1 MVDRMRVFIVYCHPS
16 KDSFTAKVLDQFVR
30 GLELAGH
37 TYEISDLYDMGFQ
50 SDFTE
55 DEYRRDAYYTEGGH
69 ISTDVL
75 EEQEKI
81 QGCDTIVFIYPVFW
95 TEAPAKLV
103 GWFNRV
109 WTYGF
114 AYGENR
120 SMHQLEKALFL
131 VTSGK
136 TLEQLQETKEAQAM
150 VTVMLGDRIND
161 RAKEK
166 NMVFFSGMSRQD
178 ESIRNGNMVSYLDQA
193 FRLGADL

>member
-1 MVDRMRVFIVYCHPS
+1 MRVFIVYCHPS
-16 KDSFTAKVLDQFVR
+16 KDSFTARVLDQFVR

-37 TYEISDLYDMGFQ
+37 TYEISDLYKMGFET
-50 SDFTE
+50 DFTE
-55 DEYRRDAYYTEGGH
+55 DEYERDAFYTQDGY

-75 EEQEKI
+75 EEQQKI
-81 QGCDTIVFIYPVFW
+81 QSCDTIVFIYPVFW

-103 GWFNRV
+103 GWFDRV

-120 SMHQLEKALFL
+120 TMHQLEKALFL

-136 TLEQLQETKEAQAM
+136 TLEQLQKSKEAQAM
-150 VTVMLGDRIND
+150 ETVMLGDRIKD

-166 NMVFFSGMSRQD
+166 NMIFFSGMSRWD
-178 ESIRNGNMVSYLDQA
+178 EEIRKVKMVSYLDQA
-193 FRLGADL
+193 FCIGADL